1 MKEME
6 VEKTIHLDAEGKM
19 DVLFFSSNRPHVL
32 PELSRSVLELSK
44 SLRC

>member
-6 VEKTIHLDAEGKM
+6 VEKTIHLDEGGKM
-19 DVLFFSSNRPHVL
+19 DVLFFSSNRPHVP
-32 PELSRSVLELSK
+32 PELSRSVWELPK